1 MSKYWQISCLGARY
15 KYSLQVFFMAKNG
28 HIKFDNEEDLKQNKK
43 TTTKTNNYTFMNWT
57 FLGRPCVLGTA
68 SCSSAAKWAAFR

>member
-28 HIKFDNEEDLKQNKK
+28 HIIFDNEEDLKQKK
-43 TTTKTNNYTFMNWT
+43 KQKKN
-57 FLGRPCVLGTA
+57 
-68 SCSSAAKWAAFR
+68 